1 MASTPSCF
9 NSRQK
14 GIGEATVSS
23 AFDVTAANFEQ
34 YRTLPV
40 GVPEAIRKAI
50 WESTRVR
57 RSAMVLDLGAGSGRI
72 GRVFVQAGD
81 AYVGVDFSL
90 PMLREFHA
98 RHSAACLLQADG
110 GCLPFAEGSFELVL
124 LMQVLSGTHNW
135 RTLLCETARVIVP
148 GGFVVVGQTV
158 TPQAGVDA
166 QMKKQLSMILKEM
179 GVAKHDSK
187 KSRDHSL
194 EWLQAGS
201 SQRMHVTATSWTAM
215 RTAQEFLDRHRS
227 AARFSSL
234 PPAVQEEALEKM
246 SAWARKT
253 WGSLD
258 KIFTEKHAFE
268 LHVFKIGN

>member
-1 MASTPSCF
+1 M
-9 NSRQK
+9 R
-14 GIGEATVSS
+14 ATVSS
-23 AFDVTAANFEQ
+23 TFDVTAANFEQ

-57 RSAMVLDLGAGSGRI
+57 RSEKVLDLGAGSGRV

-81 AYVGVDFSL
+81 SYVGVDFSL
-90 PMLREFHA
+90 PMLREFQA
-98 RHSAACLLQADG
+98 KNSAACLLQADG
-110 GCLPFAEGSFELVL
+110 GCLPFAGSSFGLVL
-124 LMQVLSGTHNW
+124 LMQVLSGTDNW
-135 RTLLCETARVIVP
+135 RNLLSETARVIAP

-158 TPQAGVDA
+158 TPQAGVDG
-166 QMKKQLSMILKEM
+166 QMKRRLSTILKEM
-179 GVAKHDSK
+179 GVARHDSK
-187 KSRDHSL
+187 KSRDESL
-194 EWLQAGS
+194 EWLQSGS

-215 RTAQEFLDRHRS
+215 RTAREFLDRHRS

-246 SAWARKT
+246 SAWAKKT

-258 KIFTEKHAFE
+258 KIFTEKHNFE
-268 LHVFKIGN
+268 LQMFKIGSS

>member
-1 MASTPSCF
+1 
-9 NSRQK
+9 
-14 GIGEATVSS
+14 V
-23 AFDVTAANFEQ
+23 
-34 YRTLPV
+34 LPA

-50 WESTRVR
+50 WENTRVR
-57 RSAMVLDLGAGSGRI
+57 HSAMVLDLGAGSGRI

-90 PMLREFHA
+90 PMLGEFHDKLP
-98 RHSAACLLQADG
+98 AACLLQADG
-110 GCLPFAEGSFELVL
+110 GCLPFPDDSFGLVL
-124 LMQVLSGTHNW
+124 LMQVLSGTDNW
-135 RTLLCETARVIVP
+135 RNLLRETARVIEP

-158 TPQAGVDA
+158 TPQTGVDA

-179 GVAKHDSK
+179 GVGKHDSN
-187 KSRDHSL
+187 KSRHDSL

-215 RTAQEFLDRHRS
+215 RTAREFLDRHRS

-246 SAWARKT
+246 SAWAKKT

-258 KIFTEKHAFE
+258 KIFTEKHNFE
-268 LHVFKIGN
+268 LQMFKIGRSC